1 MKRKLK
7 HWILLLICGVILWLG
22 LVQKQAIGLVE
33 DAQILHLLNRL
44 SFGPTFGQI
53 EQVRA
58 KGVETYIQEQLS
70 PESIPE
76 SSQLKL
82 QLSKL
87 ETLIMSPREL
97 FQKYVPNPQME
108 EKKGRELSKE
118 EKDKLLQKRWR
129 VLHQA
134 VEGRL
139 ARAIASKRQLQ
150 EVMVDFWFNHFN
162 VYGKKAI
169 ASIWVGDYENEIRT
183 HVLGHFRDLL
193 EVTARHPAMLLY
205 LDNEVNTDPNSPG
218 AQGRFKGLNENYAR
232 ELMEL
237 HTLGV
242 DGGYTQADVTA
253 LARIFTGWG
262 IDRSGSKGDE
272 NGFFFDEN
280 RHDFSDKVFLGT
292 TIKGS
297 GIQEGE
303 RALDI
308 LAAHPSTARFISYKL
323 AQYFVADE
331 PPQSLVDKLA
341 ENFRNTDGDIRAV
354 LDTLFHS
361 VEFNDPQYYSKKFKT
376 PYQYLISI
384 VRAARIDNP
393 DYKQLRK
400 MLEQLGMPVYGC
412 LTPDGYANTKDV
424 WLNPDGMLRRISL
437 ATEIAIGAL
446 NKENPVNAEDISA
459 TLNAN
464 WSPHTK
470 QVLDNSPSRLRTA
483 LMLGSPEMMYR

>member
-1 MKRKLK
+1 MKPKLNS
-7 HWILLLICGVILWLG
+7 WILLLICGAILWLG
-22 LVQKQAIGLVE
+22 LVQKQASGLVE
-33 DAQILHLLNRL
+33 DTQILHLLNRL
-44 SFGPTFGQI
+44 SFGPTYKQI
-53 EQVRA
+53 EQVRS
-58 KGVETYIQEQLS
+58 KGVETYLQEQLA
-70 PESIPE
+70 PDSIPE
-76 SSQLKL
+76 FSQLEL
-82 QLSKL
+82 HLAQL
-87 ETLIMSPREL
+87 ETLKMSPTEL
-97 FQKYVPNPQME
+97 FQKYVPNPQMK
-108 EKKGRELSKE
+108 EKKGRELSAE
-118 EKDKLLQKRWR
+118 EKDKLLQQRWR
-129 VLHQA
+129 VMHQA

-150 EVMVDFWFNHFN
+150 EVMIDFWFNHFN

-169 ASIWVGDYENEIRT
+169 ASIWVGDYENDIRI
-183 HVLGHFRDLL
+183 HALGRFRDLL

-205 LDNEVNTDPNSPG
+205 LDNEVNTDPHSPG
-218 AQGRFKGLNENYAR
+218 ARGRFKGLNENYAR

-262 IDRSGSKGDE
+262 IDRSGSSKRE
-272 NGFFFDEN
+272 EKGFFFDEN

-297 GIQEGE
+297 GIEEGE
-303 RALDI
+303 KALDI
-308 LAAHPSTARFISYKL
+308 LVTHPSTAHFISYKL

-341 ENFRNTDGDIRAV
+341 QKFRKTDGDIRAI

-361 VEFNDPQYYSKKFKT
+361 TEFNDPQYYGKKFKT

-393 DYKQLRK
+393 DYQQLRE

-412 LTPDGYANTKDV
+412 LTPDGYASTKDV

-446 NKENPVNAEDISA
+446 NKNQVNAEVVSA
-459 TLNAN
+459 TLNDLL
-464 WSPHTK
+464 SPHTK
-470 QVLDNSPSRLRTA
+470 QVLHNSPPRLRTA
-483 LMLGSPEMMYR
+483 LMLGSPEMMYK